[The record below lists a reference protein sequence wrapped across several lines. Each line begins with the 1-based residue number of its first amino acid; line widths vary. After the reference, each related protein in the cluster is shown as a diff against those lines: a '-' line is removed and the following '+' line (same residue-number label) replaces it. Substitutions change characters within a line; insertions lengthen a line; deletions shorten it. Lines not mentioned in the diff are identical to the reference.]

1 MLNFWLNLFTTLRLF
16 QHDVIRNGI
25 YGNGSSTKS
34 NARHQGLISFFSPYL
49 VISIKFLSLRDIIKI
64 YREKFSSRLLHQLV
78 EMEMEKYGYSFLS
91 SIGLEGDMKC
101 ANVYFCCLGFIR
113 GYLKSSETKKSW
125 IQRK

>member
-34 NARHQGLISFFSPYL
+34 NALASLNFFPPYL

-101 ANVYFCCLGFIR
+101 ANVYFCCLGFTH
-113 GYLKSSETKKSW
+113 GYLESL
-125 IQRK
+125 